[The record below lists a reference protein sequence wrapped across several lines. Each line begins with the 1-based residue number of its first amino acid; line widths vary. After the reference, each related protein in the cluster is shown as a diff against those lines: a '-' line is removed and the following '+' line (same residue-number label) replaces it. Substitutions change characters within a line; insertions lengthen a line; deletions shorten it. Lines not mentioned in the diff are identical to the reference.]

1 MITSVWSRT
10 RPHEEQ
16 AQNLYPVA
24 ALSLQIRMSHLNY
37 YRLAEQPSTIVAS
50 SAIGC
55 TGIIT
60 QRMALA
66 SGTKLGP
73 YESHSPLGAGGMGEV
88 YRAKATRPER
98 TVAIKVLPSH
108 LSSDP
113 ELNERMDR
121 EANAISALQHPNI
134 CTLHDI
140 GAQGGINFLVM
151 EYLEGQTLAE
161 RLAKGT
167 LPLDQILKIG
177 TEIAQALEKAHRQA
191 IIHRDLKPANIML
204 TKAGAKLMDFGLAKP
219 EMSISRGIGPLTPST
234 PTMNLASLTSAA
246 SPLTQKGSIVGTFQY
261 IAPEVLQGEEADAR
275 SDIFSFGCVL
285 YEMITGRRAFE
296 GKSQLSVFTAI
307 LEKDPE
313 PISATQPLAPPM
325 LDCAVRACLA
335 KDPADRFQSA
345 HDVALDL
352 RWIADSSPA
361 DSSAKTAPL
370 NKSLTA
376 GLAAL
381 LIGFIAL
388 AGFAGYR
395 WAKSSEEP
403 VSLHAEIP
411 PPDKFSLDTTG
422 DAGGMPVLSP
432 RGDKLA
438 FVAHSGETKALFVRS
453 LNSDSA
459 QQLDGTQNAMHPFW
473 SPDGRYIGFFAN
485 GKLAKIPASGGPV
498 SALADAP
505 NARGG
510 SWSANDV
517 IVFAPDF
524 TSGLAKVSAQ
534 GGTAEPA
541 TAMDKTKHDTQ
552 RWPWFLPD
560 GKHFV
565 FLATSH
571 TGGDPKQNGIY
582 LGSADNLET
591 RLIVATESAA
601 QYASGYLLYRNG
613 TALVAQPFDLDSAS
627 LPGSATPLVNN
638 LRDDVGVWRSIF
650 AVSQNG
656 VMVYQTGSAASA
668 KSRLVWYDR
677 SGKGLADFDPADST
691 IVDVRLSPDNKRVGY
706 AGGNGIWSL
715 DLVRKTKT
723 RITFDQQLVRDAFWS
738 PDGKTLMFSAQVVQ
752 GGGVVEIRSKAA
764 DSSGAKNELIAEP
777 HNYHYPAWSPDG
789 KSLTYLWGSG
799 EKMVSLWMLPL
810 VGDAKPVAIVQP
822 PSPQS
827 NIHAYRVSPD
837 GHWLAYGSDESGQ
850 QEIYLTS
857 FPEGKGKWKVSSG
870 GGAYPAWTGNGKE
883 LFYIDL
889 GSDFYVCSV
898 SPKGSEIEVGTPQH
912 LFHASTPGIGVTF
925 DVSFDGKRLLVNHA
939 EEEAQAPLQ
948 LITNWTAELKK

>member
-1 MITSVWSRT
+1 
-10 RPHEEQ
+10 
-16 AQNLYPVA
+16 
-24 ALSLQIRMSHLNY
+24 
-37 YRLAEQPSTIVAS
+37 
-50 SAIGC
+50 
-55 TGIIT
+55 
-60 QRMALA
+60 MALA

-73 YESHSPLGAGGMGEV
+73 YEIQSPLGAGGMGEV
-88 YRAKATRPER
+88 YRAKDTRLDR

-108 LSSDP
+108 LSSNP
-113 ELNERMDR
+113 ELKQRMER
-121 EANAISALQHPNI
+121 EAKAISALQHANI

-140 GAQGGINFLVM
+140 GTQDGTNFLVM

-161 RLAKGT
+161 RLEKGA
-167 LPLDQILKIG
+167 LPLDQVLKIG
-177 TEIAQALEKAHRQA
+177 TEIAQALEKAHQRG

-219 EMSISRGIGPLTPST
+219 ELSIGSRATGPLTPST

-261 IAPEVLQGEEADAR
+261 MAPEVLQGAEADAR

-285 YEMITGRRAFE
+285 YEMVTGRRTFE
-296 GKSQLSVFTAI
+296 GKSQLSVLTAI

-313 PISATQPLAPPM
+313 PISATQPLTPP
-325 LDCAVRACLA
+325 LLARLIGACLA
-335 KDPADRFQSA
+335 KDPPDRLQSA
-345 HDVALDL
+345 HDVAMNL
-352 RWIADSSPA
+352 RWLAGAAPNESAKSSPRF
-361 DSSAKTAPL
+361 K
-370 NKSLTA
+370 KSWTA
-376 GLAAL
+376 GAVAL
-381 LIGFIAL
+381 LIAFIAF

-411 PPDKFSLDTTG
+411 PPDRFALDTTG

-432 RGDKLA
+432 QGDKLA

-453 LNSDSA
+453 LNSDAA
-459 QQLDGTQNAMHPFW
+459 QQLDGTENAMHPFW
-473 SPDGRYIGFFAN
+473 SPDGRYVGFFAN
-485 GKLAKIPASGGPV
+485 GKLAKIPVSGGPV
-498 SALADAP
+498 SVLADAP

-510 SWSANDV
+510 SWSANDM

-541 TAMDKTKHDTQ
+541 IAMDKTKHDTQ
-552 RWPWFLPD
+552 RWPWFLPN
-560 GKHFV
+560 GRHFI
-565 FLATSH
+565 FFATSH

-582 LGSADNLET
+582 FGSVDNPGT
-591 RLIVATESAA
+591 RLIVASESAA
-601 QYASGYLLYRNG
+601 QYASGYLLYRAG
-613 TALVAQPFDLDSAS
+613 TALVAQPFDQNSGLLS
-627 LPGSATPLVNN
+627 GSATPLVNN

-656 VMVYQTGSAASA
+656 VMVYQTGTSASA

-677 SGKGLADFDPADST
+677 SGRALADFDPADST
-691 IVDVRLSPDNKRVGY
+691 IVDVRLSPDNKRVAY
-706 AGGNGIWSL
+706 ASGNGIWTL

-738 PDGKTLMFSAQVVQ
+738 ADGKTLMFSAQVVQ

-764 DSSGAKNELIAEP
+764 DGSGTEKELIAEP

-799 EKMVSLWMLPL
+799 EKMVSVWMLPL
-810 VGDAKPVAIVQP
+810 TGDAKPVAIVQP

-827 NIHAYRVSPD
+827 NIYNYRVSPD
-837 GHWLAYGSDESGQ
+837 SHWVAYVSDESGQ
-850 QEIYLTS
+850 METYITS

-870 GGAYPAWTGNGKE
+870 GGSYPAWTGNGKE
-883 LFYIDL
+883 LFYVDL

-898 SPKGSEIEVGTPQH
+898 SPKGSEIEIGTPQH
-912 LFHASTPGIGVTF
+912 LFHASTPGIGVPF
-925 DVSFDGKRLLVNHA
+925 DVSSDGKHLLVNHA

-948 LITNWTAELKK
+948 LMTNWTAELKK